1 MVPVIVFDPGMLRQC
16 RRRLGMKQADVA
28 REVCKSSGC
37 VSRQE
42 NGEMRVS
49 ADDLAAYANLYG
61 VNVDEFFKELLS

>member
-1 MVPVIVFDPGMLRQC
+1 MIVFDPGMLRQC
-16 RRRLGMKQADVA
+16 RKKLKMKQADVA

-49 ADDLAAYANLYG
+49 ADDLSAYANLYG
-61 VNVDEFFKELLS
+61 VCINVFYKEKLS

>member
-1 MVPVIVFDPGMLRQC
+1 MFDPGMLRQC
-16 RRRLGMKQADVA
+16 RKKLKMKQVDVA

-49 ADDLAAYANLYG
+49 ADDLAAYANLYDVG
-61 VNVDEFFKELLS
+61 VDTFYKEKIYL